1 MIRFDKEAPGGGVD
15 AYTVLENGKAEIYFT
30 VYLVEGSAEESVVV
44 EGDAEETGVP
54 QENML
59 PERKAEAQC
68 PVTVEITMFDPK
80 GKETA
85 RMHLCPIRGASSPE
99 SLFAEPLTTR
109 TLLIYPQ
116 LWQSVNNPLLY
127 RVKAH
132 IIAGDTVMDAKEFP
146 YPICSM
152 RSIPDKGFF
161 LNQKSFTL
169 HAVQYSLTKDWR
181 RFLEKDLDLLVELGA
196 NCLCPDRFPKDSMF
210 YEKCLEK
217 GMIVWKLLSE
227 QPSIPRLWGGDKP
240 LVSADRLRRQDLF
253 YYYQTCWSDRE
264 VLHICNHEKTPRPG
278 TTASVVVYSNQKKVA
293 LYVNGVL
300 QEFKQTPPVCVF
312 EDIEVKGEHM
322 VVSAQ
327 AGECFASV
335 TWSV

>member
-15 AYTVLENGKAEIYFT
+15 AYTVLENGKAEIYFN
-30 VYLVEGSAEESVVV
+30 VYLAEGGLEES
-44 EGDAEETGVP
+44 D
-54 QENML
+54 
-59 PERKAEAQC
+59 AQC
-68 PVTVEITMFDPK
+68 PVMVEITMFDPK

-85 RMHLCPIRGASSPE
+85 RMRLYPMRGSSSPK
-99 SLFAEPLTTR
+99 SLSAEPLTTR

-116 LWQSVNNPLLY
+116 LWQSVSNPLLY
-127 RVKAH
+127 RIKAH
-132 IIAGDTVMDAKEFP
+132 IIAGETVMDAKEFP

-152 RSIPDKGFF
+152 RNIPDKGFF

-181 RFLEKDLDLLVELGA
+181 NCLEKDLNLLVELGA

-217 GMIVWKLLSE
+217 GMIVWKLVSK
-227 QPSIPRLWGGDKP
+227 QPSIPRLWGGDKS

-253 YYYQTCWSDRE
+253 YYYQACWSNRE
-264 VLHICNHEKTPRPG
+264 VLHICNHEKGPRPG

-300 QEFKQTPPVCVF
+300 QEFKQTTPVCVF

>member
-1 MIRFDKEAPGGGVD
+1 MIVFDKEAPGGGVD
-15 AYTVLENGKAEIYFT
+15 AYTVLENGKAEIHFT
-30 VYLVEGSAEESVVV
+30 VYLVEGGVEDSGAVKGGAVEDSVTQ
-44 EGDAEETGVP
+44 EGKP
-54 QENML
+54 K
-59 PERKAEAQC
+59 EREIEALC
-68 PVTVEITMFDPK
+68 SVTVEITMFDPK

-85 RMHLCPIRGASSPE
+85 RMRLQPMRGETLAK
-99 SLFAEPLTTR
+99 SLSTEPLTTR

-116 LWQSVNNPLLY
+116 LWQSVANPLLY
-127 RVKAH
+127 RVKAC
-132 IIAGDTVMDAKEFP
+132 ISAGDTVMDTKEFP

-181 RFLEKDLDLLVELGA
+181 KFLDKDLDILVELGA

-217 GMIVWKLLSE
+217 GLIVWKLVSE

-253 YYYQTCWSDRE
+253 YYYQACWSNRE
-264 VLHICNHEKTPRPG
+264 VLHICNHEKMPRPG
-278 TTASVVVYSNQKKVA
+278 TMASAVVYSNQKKVA

-312 EDIEVKGEHM
+312 EDIVVKGEHM

-335 TWSV
+335 TWG